1 MTEAALRPAATV
13 RVWSA
18 AVRCGHF
25 VLAGT
30 VLGALLL
37 YEGGPWHER
46 LGYVALLTAGWRV
59 LYGFAASDRYA
70 CFANFVQPWAATW
83 SYARALRARQEP
95 HHLGHNPLGGWMI
108 VALLV
113 SALLA
118 AGSGA
123 LYATD
128 EFWGDALVY
137 GVHQAAGWA
146 LAVLVPLHVVGV
158 VFTSMRQRENLLRA
172 MVTGVKTQPPAPTQ
186 EIQALKAPGVHPGL

>member
-1 MTEAALRPAATV
+1 MSNTAARQPTAV

-18 AVRCGHF
+18 AVRCGH
-25 VLAGT
+25 VLLAVA
-30 VLGALLL
+30 VLGALWL

-70 CFANFVQPWAATW
+70 RFSNFVQPWAATW

-108 VALLV
+108 VALLI
-113 SALLA
+113 AAQLA

-128 EFWGDALVY
+128 EFWGDAVVY
-137 GVHQAAGWA
+137 GVHQAVGWA
-146 LAVLVPLHVVGV
+146 LAALVLLHLAGV
-158 VFTSMRQRENLLRA
+158 VFTSMRQRENLLLA
-172 MVTGVKTQPPAPTQ
+172 MITGVKRQPPTPKDDA
-186 EIQALKAPGVHPGL
+186 